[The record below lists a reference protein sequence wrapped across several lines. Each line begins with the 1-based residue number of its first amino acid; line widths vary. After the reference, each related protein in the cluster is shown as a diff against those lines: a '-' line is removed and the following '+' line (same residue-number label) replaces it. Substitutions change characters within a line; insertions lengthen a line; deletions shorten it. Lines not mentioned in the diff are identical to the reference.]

1 MLRYLS
7 IAEGFVSYFDTPC
20 RKMDGEPETQIFG
33 KPGKKN
39 SFYLSTQPNRQ
50 QSQNCSQ
57 KKDMIHPIIE
67 RPIFKHNL
75 VP

>member
-1 MLRYLS
+1 LFL
-7 IAEGFVSYFDTPC
+7 ILTLPAVKWT
-20 RKMDGEPETQIFG
+20 G
-33 KPGKKN
+33 KLKPKFSGKQGKKN

-57 KKDMIHPIIE
+57 KKDMIHPIVE

>member
-1 MLRYLS
+1 MGDL
-7 IAEGFVSYFDTPC
+7 
-20 RKMDGEPETQIFG
+20 
-33 KPGKKN
+33 KPKFSVKQGKKN

-50 QSQNCSQ
+50 QSHNCSQ